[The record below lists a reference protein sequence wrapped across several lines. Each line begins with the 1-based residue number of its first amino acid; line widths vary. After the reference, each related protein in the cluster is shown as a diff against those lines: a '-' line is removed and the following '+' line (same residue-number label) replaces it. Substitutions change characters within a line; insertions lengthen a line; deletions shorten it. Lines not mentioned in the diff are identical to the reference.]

1 METIDTRD
9 LKRRIAKAEDSR
21 KVVFACVAFLVVAAI
36 ICVAKKQYFNAALTG
51 MWVLT
56 GALNIRMHKDLMDSY
71 KREVG
76 LVGLLGHIMESLE
89 RASITVEKETVES
102 VEKE

>member
-1 METIDTRD
+1 METIDTED
-9 LKRRIAKAEDSR
+9 LKHRIAKAEDSR

-36 ICVAKKQYFNAALTG
+36 ICVAKKQYFDAAITG

-56 GALNIRMHKDLMDSY
+56 GILNIRMHKDLMDSY
-71 KREVG
+71 KREVS
-76 LVGLLGHIMESLE
+76 LINLLGRLMK
-89 RASITVEKETVES
+89 SIEETFVAVKEHAGES